1 MTDTRYL
8 TLECVDCLKE
18 FEFVHNR
25 DLCPHCGSGW
35 LRPVFDYERL
45 AARAGEIF
53 DGRIGCLW
61 KYFDLLPIRDRAN
74 IVSMGEGGTPLI
86 RSRMSEQLGI
96 ELYLKDEGAKPPTY
110 TFKDRGATLA
120 ISALK
125 EAGIEEVVVYSTGN
139 IGVAYSCYCQ
149 AAGITVHVFSPR
161 DVEDEKRELIES
173 FGAKL
178 HLVDGTYD
186 ESKQAAKDYSA
197 AKGIFLDR
205 GVMSFYRI
213 ASKKTVGFEVFEQLG
228 MRAPDWIFQAVSG
241 GIGPMGL
248 WVAFT
253 ELNHLRLMQGWPR
266 IGCVQATGC
275 DPMYQSF
282 MRDSREITN
291 VAAPTTSI
299 LTIATGYPVAYP
311 HLYNVVKKSEGT
323 FATVEDREAYAM
335 REMLADD
342 GVQAGAAGAA
352 AIAGI
357 KKLAEQGFFTPGQ
370 RVVGIVTGR
379 R

>member
-1 MTDTRYL
+1 MADDRYL

-25 DLCPHCGSGW
+25 DLCPYCGSGW

-45 AARAGEIF
+45 APRSDKIF
-53 DGRIGCLW
+53 DGNIGSLW
-61 KYFDLLPIRDRAN
+61 KYFDLLPIRDRGN
-74 IVSMGEGGTPLI
+74 IVSMGEGGTPLV
-86 RSRMSEQLGI
+86 RSRMSDQLGI

-125 EAGIEEVVVYSTGN
+125 EAGIREVVVYSTGN

-149 AAGITVHVFSPR
+149 AAGIRVHVFSPSN
-161 DVEDEKRELIES
+161 VEDEKRQLIES
-173 FGAKL
+173 FGATL

-186 ESKQAAKDYSA
+186 DSKQAAKEYSA
-197 AKGIFLDR
+197 RKGIFLDR

-228 MRAPDWIFQAVSG
+228 MQAPDWIFQAVSG

-253 ELNHLRLMQGWPR
+253 ELNHLRLMRGWPR
-266 IGCVQATGC
+266 IGCIQASGC

-282 MRDSREITN
+282 IRDSREITN
-291 VAAPTTSI
+291 VDKPTTSI

-311 HLYNVVKKSEGT
+311 HLYNVVKKSGGT
-323 FATVEDREAYAM
+323 FTTVEDHEAYSM
-335 REMLADD
+335 RERLVDD
-342 GVQAGAAGAA
+342 GIWAGAASAA
-352 AIAGI
+352 TIAGI
-357 KKLAEQGFFTPGQ
+357 KKLVEQGFFATGQ